1 MFIDASAIVAVLR
14 REPGWE
20 ALEARIAAA
29 RGPFFVSPLV
39 RFEAAVAIARSKAR
53 ADTLP
58 TPAMILAARKAV
70 DALIE
75 EIGATEI
82 AVSSEIGD
90 LALEAATTY
99 GRAVGHPARLNF
111 GDCFAYACAKSKGTD
126 LLYVGNDFAQ
136 TDLA

>member
-1 MFIDASAIVAVLR
+1 MFIDASAIVAILR

-20 ALEARIAAA
+20 DLEARIEAA
-29 RGPFFVSPLV
+29 RSPFFISPLV
-39 RFEAAVAIARSKAR
+39 RFEATLAVARSKAR

-75 EIGATEI
+75 EIGATEMAI
-82 AVSSEIGD
+82 SSEIGD
-90 LALEAATTY
+90 LALEAAMTY

-111 GDCFAYACAKSKGTD
+111 GDCYAYACAKSKSTG
-126 LLYVGNDFAQ
+126 LLYIGNDFTQ